1 MAKTVVPDNDP
12 IIAKLDRIIELLEQK
27 HAPVPYPTV
36 PYSPVPYLAPYQPYY
51 GPYWSVL
58 SGQSV
63 ASPAIKY
70 TTYNTTKSG

>member
-27 HAPVPYPTV
+27 HAPVSYPTV
-36 PYSPVPYLAPYQPYY
+36 PYSPVPYWAPYQPYY

-58 SGQSV
+58 SGRSV
-63 ASPAIKY
+63 TSNHAI
-70 TTYNTTKSG
+70 YNTTNFG

>member
-36 PYSPVPYLAPYQPYY
+36 PHSPVPYLAPYY

-63 ASPAIKY
+63 ASPAINY
-70 TTYNTTKSG
+70 TIYNTTKSG